1 MEEHCRDPPAQRLLN
16 SLGSLGAGKGAGRA
30 EEGEEEGGLGLDF
43 LLPRSGLD
51 SRNPALPIWWAG
63 IKDSGLWEKQAEAI
77 SGTSPENV
85 FFLLLVDLH
94 FKFLFIFSY

>member
-1 MEEHCRDPPAQRLLN
+1 MQGPTSSAAFKQSGVLRCGQGR
-16 SLGSLGAGKGAGRA
+16 GARGG
-30 EEGEEEGGLGLDF
+30 GEEEGGLGLDF

-85 FFLLLVDLH
+85 FFLLLVELH